1 MTLAQ
6 GVPAATLSLMRPPVS
21 RQPQHVVV
29 LERPRPSR
37 LALFSL
43 PAYNPVAMYED
54 EIEAQV
60 ERLIQLLDEIVH
72 QTRRSRRS
80 LERQLGLAH
89 GYIGNL
95 LRGRT
100 ELKVSHVLL
109 LSKLLDLDPVD
120 LLRRAL
126 EGEGRPPAGAA
137 PASARGAAA
146 AVAAAESAEAEER
159 APGMDLDRLQELIR
173 QTFRD
178 EVRKLGGNLA
188 KMGAEP

>member
-1 MTLAQ
+1 
-6 GVPAATLSLMRPPVS
+6 
-21 RQPQHVVV
+21 
-29 LERPRPSR
+29 
-37 LALFSL
+37 
-43 PAYNPVAMYED
+43 MYED

-100 ELKVSHVLL
+100 ELKVYHVLL

-126 EGEGRPPAGAA
+126 EGEGRPPAGSP

-146 AVAAAESAEAEER
+146 AAAESAEAEER
-159 APGMDLDRLQELIR
+159 APAMDLDRLQELIR

>member
-1 MTLAQ
+1 
-6 GVPAATLSLMRPPVS
+6 
-21 RQPQHVVV
+21 
-29 LERPRPSR
+29 
-37 LALFSL
+37 
-43 PAYNPVAMYED
+43 MYED
-54 EIEAQV
+54 ETEAQV
-60 ERLIQLLDEIVH
+60 ERLIQLLDEAVH
-72 QTRRSRRS
+72 RTRRSRRS

-100 ELKVSHVLL
+100 ELKVYHVLL

-126 EGEGRPPAGAA
+126 EGEGLPPAGSA
-137 PASARGAAA
+137 PASPRGAAA
-146 AVAAAESAEAEER
+146 ASAEAEER
-159 APGMDLDRLQELIR
+159 APAMDLDRLQELIR

-188 KMGAEP
+188 KMSEEP

>member
-1 MTLAQ
+1 
-6 GVPAATLSLMRPPVS
+6 
-21 RQPQHVVV
+21 
-29 LERPRPSR
+29 
-37 LALFSL
+37 
-43 PAYNPVAMYED
+43 MYED

-60 ERLIQLLDEIVH
+60 ERLIHLLDAAVH
-72 QTRRSRRS
+72 RTRRSRRS

-100 ELKVSHVLL
+100 ELKVYHVLL
-109 LSKLLDLDPVD
+109 LSKLLDLDPLD
-120 LLRRAL
+120 LLRQAL
-126 EGEGRPPAGAA
+126 ESEGLPPAGSA
-137 PASARGAAA
+137 PASARGAAPGP
-146 AVAAAESAEAEER
+146 ESAEEKRTPA
-159 APGMDLDRLQELIR
+159 MDLDRLQELIR

>member
-1 MTLAQ
+1 
-6 GVPAATLSLMRPPVS
+6 
-21 RQPQHVVV
+21 
-29 LERPRPSR
+29 
-37 LALFSL
+37 
-43 PAYNPVAMYED
+43 MYED

-60 ERLIQLLDEIVH
+60 ERLIQLLDETVH
-72 QTRRSRRS
+72 RTRRSRRS
-80 LERQLGLAH
+80 LERELGLAH

-100 ELKVSHVLL
+100 ELKVYHVLL
-109 LSKLLDLDPVD
+109 LSKLLDLDPID

-126 EGEGRPPAGAA
+126 EGEGRPPAGSA

-146 AVAAAESAEAEER
+146 AAAATAERAEAEER
-159 APGMDLDRLQELIR
+159 TPAMDLDRLQELIR